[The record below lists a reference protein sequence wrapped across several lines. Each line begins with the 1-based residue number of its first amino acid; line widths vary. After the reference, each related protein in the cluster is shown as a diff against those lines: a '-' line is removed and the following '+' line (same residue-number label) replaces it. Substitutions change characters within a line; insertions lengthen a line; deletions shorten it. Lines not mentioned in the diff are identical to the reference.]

1 MNVKG
6 CLSNVEEFENII
18 IKVGDNGV
26 ISWLK
31 DVVCIEL
38 GVDFYVFCLIIDNNF
53 VVGMGVF

>member
-6 CLSNVEEFENII
+6 CLNSVEEFENII
-18 IKVGDNGV
+18 IKVGDNGE
-26 ISWLK
+26 ISCLK

-38 GVDFYVFCLIIDNNF
+38 GVDLYVLCLIINNNF